1 MPRNNCCRICGRLD
15 YDDVGEYLVCRVCGE
30 KRKKYRNPLIEFAL
44 STLFL
49 LCGAGVSLLALF
61 ARAYRTGNTDSS
73 VVKLIK
79 PKVPSHLNTG
89 PYSPFEVFMRR
100 NEAHLI
106 WIEPLFWVIAIAFIV
121 LAVYFFRKMRET
133 AKKKII

>member
-1 MPRNNCCRICGRLD
+1 MAKNNCCKICGRLD
-15 YDDVGEYLVCRVCGE
+15 YDDNGEYLICRVCGE
-30 KRKKYRNPLIEFAL
+30 KRRKYRVPWIEFI
-44 STLFL
+44 
-49 LCGAGVSLLALF
+49 LCALF
-61 ARAYRTGNTDSS
+61 IFCGGYSMILAILARVYRTDSES
-73 VVKLIK
+73 NAASIIK
-79 PKVPSHLNTG
+79 PPAPNENQTG
-89 PYSPFEVFMRR
+89 DFHPFDVFMRR